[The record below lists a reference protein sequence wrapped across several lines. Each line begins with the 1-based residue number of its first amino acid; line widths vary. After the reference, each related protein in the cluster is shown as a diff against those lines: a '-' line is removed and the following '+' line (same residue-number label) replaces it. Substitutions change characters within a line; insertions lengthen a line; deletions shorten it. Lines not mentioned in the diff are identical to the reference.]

1 MPQPL
6 SLTPLRQHVY
16 DFILKFKQDHDGV
29 SPSVLEIGQA
39 CGISSTS
46 ITRYT
51 LDCLERLGMIECDYG
66 AGKSRMIK
74 VVGGRWIPPTQD
86 RKGPAP
92 RTRADHV
99 LSIRSSSITE

>member
-1 MPQPL
+1 MLQTL
-6 SLTPLRQHVY
+6 TITPLRQRVY
-16 DFILKFKQDHDGV
+16 DFIIKYKVDHDGV
-29 SPSVLEIGQA
+29 SPSVSEIGQA

-51 LDCLERLGMIECDYG
+51 LDCLERLGLIKCDYG